1 MTIANES
8 LWIYITTPADGAVR
22 KFALIEIEGQEQI
35 SGLFYYKL
43 TLRTDDRQVNF
54 KKLMGQS
61 VTAHLKFMDKDNTRY
76 INGMVTR
83 FMQGHYDGG
92 MVTYYAEIRPW
103 LWELTLCSNNKIFQ
117 NKKATDIISSVFS
130 SAGFTDFK
138 NSTSGSY
145 ASREYCVQ
153 YGETD
158 FNFVSR
164 LMEEEG
170 IFYYFEHTAAKH
182 TLVMAD
188 DAGAAPECPGS
199 NPIKLKGVSPL
210 EDYLIEDC
218 TLEQELISH
227 KYKTKDFNFETP
239 DTNLLTSAD
248 GKASGSFTVYE
259 YPGKFADTGKGETI
273 ATKRIESLEI
283 PGKILRGR
291 GYCRGFTAG
300 YKFTFSEHY
309 RDDVN
314 DTYLLRHLS
323 LHATDALY
331 TNTFEAIPASVSF
344 RPPRLAKKSRIH
356 GTQTAIVVGKKGEE
370 IWTDEYG
377 RVRIQFHWDLDGKND
392 EKSTCWVRVA
402 QIWAG
407 KNWGTMF
414 IPRIGTEVIVSFLEG
429 DPDQPMIIGTVY
441 NAAQTVPYSLPG
453 KKNVS
458 TIKTI
463 STKKG
468 DSGEKK
474 GNEIRF
480 DDSKKQEELFIHAE
494 KDMNIWVENDQTTTI
509 KKNRTVTIN
518 EKHDKLTVEKGNRT
532 VSVDEGHEFLTVKK
546 GNRVVKVSTGNETH
560 QVKGKRSLTI
570 TGNETHTDK
579 ANFTRQVKGNFTHK
593 VKGNYALTIDGNLT
607 IDVKGSITIKSKK
620 DMLHDSG
627 MKMTHKAKTDLIN
640 NAGKYL
646 TNKAKMN
653 LTNDAGMNLSNKAK
667 MNLTN
672 KANMNLT
679 NDAGINLAN
688 KAKVNLDNK
697 ANAMMTNKASAMQ
710 TIDGGGMLIVKG
722 GMVKIN

>member
-1 MTIANES
+1 MTIKNES

-22 KFALIEIEGQEQI
+22 KFALIEIEGHEQI

-54 KKLMGQS
+54 KKLMGQP

-76 INGMVTR
+76 INGIVTR

-117 NKKATDIISSVFS
+117 NKKATDIITAVFS

-138 NSTSGSY
+138 NSTTKTY
-145 ASREYCVQ
+145 ALREYCVQ

-182 TLVMAD
+182 TLVLAD
-188 DAGAAPECPGS
+188 DSGSNPECPGTK
-199 NPIKLKGVSPL
+199 PITLKGVSPL
-210 EDYLIEDC
+210 TDYLIEDC
-218 TLEQELISH
+218 TLEQEIISH

-239 DTNLLTSAD
+239 DTDLLTSAD
-248 GKASGSFTVYE
+248 GKVQGALTVYE
-259 YPGKFADTGKGETI
+259 YPGKFAETGTGEAI
-273 ATKRIESLEI
+273 ATKRIEALEM
-283 PGKILRGR
+283 PGKVLKGR

-300 YKFTFSEHY
+300 YKFTFGEHY

-314 DTYLLRHLS
+314 DTYLLCRLS

-331 TNTFEAIPASVSF
+331 TNSFEAIPADVSF
-344 RPPRLAKKSRIH
+344 RPPRLAEKSRIH
-356 GTQTAIVVGKKGEE
+356 STQTAIVVGKKGEE

-429 DPDQPMIIGTVY
+429 DPDQPIIIGTVY
-441 NAAQTVPYSLPG
+441 NASQTVPYSLPD

-468 DSGEKK
+468 ESGEKK

-480 DDSKKQEELFIHAE
+480 DDTKKQEELFIHAE
-494 KDMNIWVENDQTTTI
+494 KDMNIWVENDQTSTI
-509 KKNRTVTIN
+509 KKNRTVTIK

-532 VSVDEGHEFLTVKK
+532 VSVDEGNEFLTVKK
-546 GNRVVKVSTGNETH
+546 GNRVVKVSKGNETH
-560 QVKGKRSLTI
+560 QVKGKRSLTV

-579 ANFTRQVKGNFTHK
+579 ADFTHK
-593 VKGNYALTIDGNLT
+593 VKGNYVLKIDGNLT
-607 IDVKGSITIKSKK
+607 IDVKGSVTIKSKQ
-620 DMLHDSG
+620 DMLLDSK
-627 MKMTHKAKTDLIN
+627 MNMTHKAKMDMTND
-640 NAGKYL
+640 AGMNM

-653 LTNDAGMNLSNKAK
+653 LDNKAGMNLSNKAK
-667 MNLTN
+667 MNLD
-672 KANMNLT
+672 
-679 NDAGINLAN
+679 NDAGINLTN
-688 KAKVNLDNK
+688 KANANLDNK

-710 TIDGGGMLIVKG
+710 TVDGGGMLIVKG
-722 GMVKIN
+722 GLVKIN